1 MATCTSAKGS
11 CGNNGKWQIMISRDA
26 QRTFVQKGKTV
37 IAKKR
42 ICCVGQQMR
51 LKNYTVLVHSVISR
65 PGSSHTS

>member
-1 MATCTSAKGS
+1 
-11 CGNNGKWQIMISRDA
+11 MISRDA
-26 QRTFVQKGKTV
+26 QRTFVQKSKTV

-65 PGSSHTS
+65 PGSSQTS